1 MLLRHRVHC
10 SLWVGWCGGGGHL
23 YIKTWKHDT
32 YSLNVY
38 KTHSILVL
46 IYSKHCFTFGISN
59 LFTELDEGELAIES
73 DSNTYK
79 FCSSILIFSTHHWQ
93 IWQNHQRMMVRNK
106 FGFFF
111 SFGVPRCSPGWSGKW
126 SLSDQ
131 CAKFKYP
138 MFMWNCSKNL
148 KNRYIRFL
156 FFSLIH
162 LYFRFS
168 DRFQWKA
175 QNGRWTG
182 KRAEKEE
189 QIGWSQQIGF
199 YHCLTLTAVEVVSFF

>member
-1 MLLRHRVHC
+1 MILFNNANNKYQRIDTKWLISQILEDLVNIFLWTLITSVVIKMLLRHRAHC

-138 MFMWNCSKNL
+138 MFMWNCSKKL
-148 KNRYIRFL
+148 
-156 FFSLIH
+156 
-162 LYFRFS
+162 
-168 DRFQWKA
+168 
-175 QNGRWTG
+175 
-182 KRAEKEE
+182 
-189 QIGWSQQIGF
+189 
-199 YHCLTLTAVEVVSFF
+199 